1 MNTETRPI
9 PAIIGILTLLF
20 VSLSPMISA
29 DPPSAALS
37 ADILTDW
44 TDDGTGNITHAY
56 RIVLSEELDFADLDN
71 LSVSAEHEN
80 SSGQNIGSWTLDWTG
95 GNNTE
100 LRIVLPTEINW
111 KDQIDIS
118 VTYDG
123 GEIGSRT
130 ILATVW
136 NEPMSDHEITRT
148 TLMQL
153 DHQASNASASESY
166 SLNFVGQ
173 GWQERVGES
182 LESNEL
188 GTGTLAINE
197 SIDGGSVSILMS
209 LSTVWLNESTVGVE
223 LQSQIFEMHGNGTLQ
238 MQTNNDGMNVDVSA
252 QIVNSYIVRNWI
264 AGVVEEKLR
273 LEASGNLSL
282 DSTEGGDTIT
292 ADGALS
298 LLLLETHDIGG
309 ERVLENTQFQATAD
323 MVIDSSDSHMT
334 LDVDQLIMEE
344 RWENGTFVSSLNILK
359 ADGSFDFSNAEENST
374 MVVNGTVHN
383 IFQESVD
390 GMKTADQLHVD
401 GTFSGDVNGDFGIVR
416 DIIQTGPQANS
427 TGQMFQVNVIHT
439 ESWVNLT
446 GAGGNLF
453 DLEAVHNNTWEYEVP
468 QEHWDNRTVR
478 FRWDSNEG
486 GEPSVGDEYPERSPN
501 MTEMETP
508 ESESAIG
515 GVDITRETGFAPAE
529 MIAGDHL
536 VLLNSELMDLTLT
549 ATHTGTVNRDG
560 HALPVTYWAGNYGSN
575 GTASGAVINEGIL
588 AGLVAEVTR
597 QVTIELSEEES
608 VTLSETQSLARVLS
622 PSIVTAGENTAPI
635 VSSVAF
641 REGSLIN
648 ENGIVGHLEVTVSDP
663 DWNVRSVSVDLSAI
677 GLGIVELN
685 DIGLDGDNTI
695 HDDVFTTQISY
706 SGAIEG
712 TVSMGITVTDD
723 FTTTDDTSDFQ
734 ILNRIPRITEISY
747 SPSTL
752 YRGENTTVTLTAL
765 DSSGIASVGVDTTSW
780 GGGLTLLTQDGTSWS
795 GEIQVPLSIPSGNQ
809 VLPVWVKDNADGEGT
824 TTMLTLV
831 EAGDSNAIGPHT
843 TELMPSIHL
852 LNEGPAVSNVTFWDD
867 GEIVTELDLP
877 SSGSNQYVL
886 TAHVMDGDMISVV
899 QAKLS
904 TLAPAGQSE
913 SWLPMRDD
921 GQGVDLVAGD
931 GIYSI
936 EVQVRSGV
944 PSGPVT
950 FDIRG
955 HDIQGAQTP
964 LADRTFSIEIT
975 TSGGGGGGSETVF
988 EGASTP
994 WVLLLVILLVIVSAG
1009 VGIYVVMRKSDFQ
1022 EIMGVETLDSKE
1034 SYVQAL
1040 IKQGYPEETARAH
1053 VEKHADRFKEE

>member
-1 MNTETRPI
+1 
-9 PAIIGILTLLF
+9 
-20 VSLSPMISA
+20 MISA
-29 DPPSAALS
+29 DPPSASLS

-56 RIVLSEELDFADLDN
+56 RIVLSEELDFADLNN
-71 LSVSAEHEN
+71 LSVSIEHEN
-80 SSGQNIGSWTLDWTG
+80 ASGENVGTWTLDWTG

-100 LRIVLPTEINW
+100 LRVVLPTEINW
-111 KDQIDIS
+111 KDEIDIS
-118 VTYDG
+118 VSYDG

-130 ILATVW
+130 VLVTIW

-148 TLMQL
+148 TLMQM
-153 DHQASNASASESY
+153 DHEASNSSASESY

-173 GWQERVGES
+173 GWQERVGDN

-197 SIDGGSVSILMS
+197 SIEGGTVSILMS
-209 LSTVWLNESTVGVE
+209 LSTVWLNETTVGID
-223 LQSQIFEMHGNGTLQ
+223 LQSQIFEMHGNGTLELH
-238 MQTNNDGMNVDVSA
+238 TNNDGMNVEVAA
-252 QIVNSYIVRNWI
+252 QVVNSYIVRNWI
-264 AGVVEEKLR
+264 DGVVEEKLR

-298 LLLLETHDIGG
+298 LLLLETHDIDGQ
-309 ERVLENTQFQATAD
+309 RVLENTEFQATAD

-344 RWENGTFVSSLNILK
+344 RWENGVFVSSLDILK
-359 ADGSFDFSNAEENST
+359 ADGSFDFSNSEENST

-383 IFQESVD
+383 IYQKSVD
-390 GMKTADQLHVD
+390 GLKTDDQLHVD
-401 GTFSGDVNGDFGIVR
+401 GTFSGDINGDFGIVR
-416 DIIQTGPQANS
+416 DILQSGPQANA

-446 GAGGNLF
+446 GAGSNLF
-453 DLEAVHNNTWEYEVP
+453 DIEAVHNNTWDYEVP
-468 QEHWDNRTVR
+468 QDHWENRTVR
-478 FRWDSNEG
+478 LRWDSNEG
-486 GEPSVGDEYPERSPN
+486 GEPSAGDEYPERSPN

-508 ESESAIG
+508 EPESAIG
-515 GVDITRETGFAPAE
+515 DVDITRETGFSPAE
-529 MIAGDHL
+529 MIAGDRL
-536 VLLNSELMDLTLT
+536 SLLNSELMDLTIT

-560 HALPVTYWAGNYGSN
+560 HSLPVTYWSGNYESN
-575 GTASGAVINEGIL
+575 GTASGAVISEGIL

-597 QVTIELSEEES
+597 QVTIDLSEEES

-622 PSIVTAGENTAPI
+622 PSIVTAGENTAPVI
-635 VSSVAF
+635 SSVEF

-648 ENGIVGHLEVTVSDP
+648 ENGIVAHLEVTVSDP
-663 DWNVRSVSVDLSAI
+663 DWNVRTVSVDFSEI
-677 GLGIVELN
+677 GLGTVELN
-685 DIGLDGDNTI
+685 DIGLDGDTAI

-706 SGAIEG
+706 SGTIEG
-712 TVSMGITVTDD
+712 TVSIGITVADD
-723 FTTTDDTSDFQ
+723 FATTDDTSAIQ
-734 ILNRIPRITEISY
+734 ILNRIPRVTEISY

-752 YRGENTTVTLTAL
+752 YRGDNTTVTLTAI
-765 DSSGIASVGVDTTSW
+765 DSSGVASVGVDTTQW
-780 GGGLTLLTQDGTSWS
+780 GGGLTLLTQAGTSWS
-795 GEIQVPLSIPSGNQ
+795 GEIQMPLSIPSGNQ

-824 TTMLTLV
+824 TTMLTIV
-831 EAGDSNAIGPHT
+831 ESGDSDAIGPYT
-843 TELMPSIHL
+843 TELMPPIHL
-852 LNEGPAVSNVTFWDD
+852 LNEGPVVSNVTFWED
-867 GEIVTELDLP
+867 GEIVTELNLP
-877 SSGSNQYVL
+877 ESGSNLYVL
-886 TAHVMDGDMISVV
+886 TAHVIDGDMISVV

-904 TLAPAGQSE
+904 TLAPAGQGE
-913 SWLPMRDD
+913 SWLPMVDD
-921 GQGVDLVAGD
+921 GQGADATAGD

-944 PSGPVT
+944 PSGTVT

-955 HDIQGAQTP
+955 LDIQGAQTP
-964 LADRTFSIEIT
+964 PADRTFSIQIT
-975 TSGGGGGGSETVF
+975 TSGGGGGGSETIF

-994 WVLLLVILLVIVSAG
+994 WVILLIILLVIVSAG
-1009 VGIYVVMRKSDFQ
+1009 VGIYVMMRKTDFE

-1034 SYVQAL
+1034 SYVQAI
-1040 IKQGYPEETARAH
+1040 IKQGYPEDTARAH